1 MRIFNWHIIHDNELK
16 RLRERDLQLA
26 RKFSK
31 KEIEALLD
39 GSYHIRRNPRR
50 KAA

>member
-1 MRIFNWHIIHDNELK
+1 MKIFNWHIIHDREL
-16 RLRERDLQLA
+16 RQLRERDIQLA

-39 GSYHIRRNPRR
+39 GSYHIRRNPKR

>member
-1 MRIFNWHIIHDNELK
+1 MRIFNWHIIHDREL
-16 RLRERDLQLA
+16 RQIRERDQALA

-31 KEIEALLD
+31 REIEALLD
-39 GSYHIRRNPRR
+39 GSYHIRRNPKR